1 MTQPTCSAEQSSM
14 AELTFSTPDGRFVL
28 RVGRRQLRTLERLRS
43 RAGACETGGILI
55 GRYDTLHRTATV
67 ERVSGPPADSRA
79 GRLWFY
85 RGVEGLQTLLDRL
98 WRSDES
104 HYLGEWHHHPASDTT
119 PSGQDL
125 RQLRAIASDPSYCCP
140 EPILLIVGTGDPIES
155 SLRVLVVL
163 SKGAPLA
170 LTRVPVQAGCSEPC
184 V

>member
-1 MTQPTCSAEQSSM
+1 M

-85 RGVEGLQTLLDRL
+85 RGVEGLQKLLDRL